1 MNSPILLASSDS
13 GFDHGTTNYSKS
25 IEFFSSLF
33 QSFYVF
39 THRKYCY
46 TKINIFLN
54 NGDREK
60 KDPRTLPAK
69 KNNEDNSILAER
81 RKTSDKEYIYA
92 PSKLINQYIKQKH
105 GWRFKMSILFTYGY
119 TSNDLYLFYEVHT
132 R

>member
-1 MNSPILLASSDS
+1 MA
-13 GFDHGTTNYSKS
+13 TEK
-25 IEFFSSLF
+25 
-33 QSFYVF
+33 
-39 THRKYCY
+39 
-46 TKINIFLN
+46 
-54 NGDREK
+54 K